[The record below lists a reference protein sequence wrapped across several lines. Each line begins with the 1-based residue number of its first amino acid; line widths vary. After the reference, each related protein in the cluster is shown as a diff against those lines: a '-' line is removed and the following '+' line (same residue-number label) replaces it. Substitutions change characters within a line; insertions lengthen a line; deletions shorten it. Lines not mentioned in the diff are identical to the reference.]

1 MSLLLKIGDQEI
13 QGKPSFAFLKHADA
27 NYGTF
32 QEQTGKMV
40 NGLANI
46 LTGIVDGDIQA
57 AAQFWDCATAHLAKK
72 GKPTIEQIE
81 QALEE
86 RIEEDGDTEPL
97 LKEIYK
103 EISESGFFKKT
114 VKNFWNDIE
123 LMNEFGKTE
132 EEKAQNKLAYEQT
145 LKKKA
150 EIEA

>member
-1 MSLLLKIGDQEI
+1 MSLLLTIENKEV
-13 QGKPSFAFLKHADA
+13 QGKPSFAFLKLA
-27 NYGTF
+27 NSKYGTF

-46 LTGIVDGDIQA
+46 LTGIVEGDIQA
-57 AAQFWDCATAHLAKK
+57 AAQYWDCATAHLSKK

-81 QALEE
+81 EALES

-114 VKNFWNDIE
+114 VKNYWNDLE
-123 LMNEFGKTE
+123 LMKGFGKDE
-132 EEKAQNKLAYEQT
+132 EEKAQNNLAYEQT

-150 EIEA
+150 AIEG